1 MAVSSTH
8 RLSAVGRHD
17 TARVL
22 AFLGAHA
29 VPGVETWDGVTW
41 TTSLRLPSGPGVA
54 AVRTAA
60 DGDRPGADVQLA
72 LTAASDETV
81 ALQRLRSALDLDADV
96 GDAERHLADDALLG
110 PLVVRRPGLRL
121 PGTTDPWET
130 LARTVIGQQV
140 SVAGARTVTAAL
152 VQAVGDRLPD
162 DVAQA
167 GVTHL
172 FPSPSSVAAL
182 PPDTTALRMPRSR
195 ARAVVAAA
203 EAFTQAALPTREQL
217 LALTGVG
224 AWTADYFDAR
234 ARGDRDVLLTTDL
247 AVRRAVERLGHDGSP
262 AAVRELG
269 RRWAPY
275 RSLAMVHLWAEYLA
289 L

>member
-1 MAVSSTH
+1 MSTH
-8 RLSAVGRHD
+8 RLTAVGRHD

-29 VPGVETWDGVTW
+29 VPGVESWDGACW
-41 TTSLRLPSGPGVA
+41 TTSLRLPGGPAVA
-54 AVRTAA
+54 SVRAA
-60 DGDRPGADVQLA
+60 PHGEPPGADVHLHLA
-72 LTAASDETV
+72 VAGDEV
-81 ALQRLRSALDLDADV
+81 AALQRLRRVLDLDADV
-96 GDAERHLADDALLG
+96 ADAERVLAADPLLR
-110 PLVVRRPGLRL
+110 PLLRRRPGLRV

-130 LARTVIGQQV
+130 LVRTVIGQQV

-152 VQAVGDRLPD
+152 VGAVGERLPQELAGA
-162 DVAQA
+162 VP

-172 FPSPSSVAAL
+172 FPSARAVAGL
-182 PPDTTALRMPRSR
+182 PADTAALRMPRSR

-203 EAFTQAALPTREQL
+203 GAFGATSLPTREQL
-217 LALTGVG
+217 LAVPGIG
-224 AWTADYFDAR
+224 PWTVDYLDVR
-234 ARGDRDVLLTTDL
+234 ARGDRDVLLATDL

-262 AAVRELG
+262 GAVRELG

-275 RSLAMVHLWAEYLA
+275 RSLAMIHLWAEYLA